1 MNGITVQV
9 DLTLGDHDE
18 RGCVARIV
26 IDYEARLNILNSELI
41 RQLTGAANSLA
52 DNERLRC

>member
-1 MNGITVQV
+1 MESPFKV

-26 IDYEARLNILNSELI
+26 IDYEARLNILE
-41 RQLTGAANSLA
+41 Q
-52 DNERLRC
+52 